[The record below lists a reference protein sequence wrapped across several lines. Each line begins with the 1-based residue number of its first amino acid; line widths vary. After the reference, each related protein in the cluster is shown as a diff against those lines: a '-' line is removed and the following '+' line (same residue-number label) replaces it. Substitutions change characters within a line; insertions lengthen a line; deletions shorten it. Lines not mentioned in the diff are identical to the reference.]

1 MVQLD
6 DERPGKHPEPP
17 ADLADRSPPI
27 TRVVRDWYRIHGAQR
42 DAEYF
47 GRSTNSRF
55 NAPDGEYGV
64 LYVAGDEHGAFIET
78 VDYQLYFNAIRSAV
92 LAQRCLSRIVADR
105 PLRLVDLTSGGLARL
120 GADARLT
127 TGDYAVAQRWSRA
140 FWSHPDEPDGMLY
153 RSRHDPSR
161 LSAALFDR
169 VAPVVHAER
178 IGVLTD
184 PGLAQL
190 LARLLDDYD
199 FQLLDV

>member
-1 MVQLD
+1 
-6 DERPGKHPEPP
+6 
-17 ADLADRSPPI
+17 
-27 TRVVRDWYRIHGAQR
+27 
-42 DAEYF
+42 
-47 GRSTNSRF
+47 
-55 NAPDGEYGV
+55 
-64 LYVAGDEHGAFIET
+64 
-78 VDYQLYFNAIRSAV
+78 
-92 LAQRCLSRIVADR
+92 
-105 PLRLVDLTSGGLARL
+105 
-120 GADARLT
+120 
-127 TGDYAVAQRWSRA
+127 
-140 FWSHPDEPDGMLY
+140 MLY